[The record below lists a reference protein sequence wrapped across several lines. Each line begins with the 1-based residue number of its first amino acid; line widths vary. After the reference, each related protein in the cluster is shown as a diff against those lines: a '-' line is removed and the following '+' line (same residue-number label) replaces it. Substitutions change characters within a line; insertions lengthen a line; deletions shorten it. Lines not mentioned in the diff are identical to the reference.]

1 MVDPLL
7 LVVSVTLA
15 SVVGLFIYLL
25 FSQSRAPNKIIE
37 ELAGNTR
44 NTNDTAARLAE
55 SQVELTGRLAQ
66 ISESQVAHQSKIAE
80 LMQTQEKEVTKKLKN
95 VSVK

>member
-25 FSQSRAPNKIIE
+25 FSQRRAPNKIIE

-55 SQVELTGRLAQ
+55 SQAELTGRLAQ

-80 LMQTQEKEVTKKLKN
+80 LMQTQEK
-95 VSVK
+95 